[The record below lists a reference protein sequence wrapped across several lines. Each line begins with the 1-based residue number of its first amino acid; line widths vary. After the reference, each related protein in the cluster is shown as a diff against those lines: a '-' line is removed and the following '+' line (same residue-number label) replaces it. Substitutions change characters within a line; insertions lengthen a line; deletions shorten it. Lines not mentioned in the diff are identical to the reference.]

1 MIYNLFLNSYTNAPL
16 TNYYSAVSAVE
27 YAQRVFAVDWSF
39 LPQDKKYNVSFKF
52 ASRSASLTNDSQV
65 YVSANFLPSSTTLT
79 GGSIV
84 QQNNNNILGLL
95 KVRAATTLG
104 TGDMQYFAN
113 PLDNKPVSILGRPND
128 NFLEITLRN
137 ITGVQATLTSI
148 VWYMIISFEETH

>member
-1 MIYNLFLNSYTNAPL
+1 MIYNLFLNAYTDAPL
-16 TNYYSAVSAVE
+16 TNYYSANTATNYS
-27 YAQRVFAVDWSF
+27 QRVFA
-39 LPQDKKYNVSFKF
+39 
-52 ASRSASLTNDSQV
+52 SRAASLTNDSQV
-65 YVSANFLPSSTTLT
+65 YITANFLPNSTTLT

-95 KVRAATTLG
+95 KVRAATTTG

-113 PLDNKPVSILGRPND
+113 PLDNKPVSLMGRPNN
-128 NFLEITLRN
+128 NFLEITIRN